1 MLTLTAT
8 PIPRTL
14 HMSLIGIRDM
24 SVLEEAPV
32 DRMPIQTY
40 VMEYNDE
47 MVREAIQ
54 RELSRQ
60 GQVYY
65 VYNKVKDIDEIR
77 TRCKSLCRRQMW
89 HLRMGR

>member
-1 MLTLTAT
+1 
-8 PIPRTL
+8 
-14 HMSLIGIRDM
+14 M

-54 RELSRQ
+54 RELSR
-60 GQVYY
+60 GFFAGFLSRKESRY
-65 VYNKVKDIDEIR
+65 
-77 TRCKSLCRRQMW
+77 
-89 HLRMGR
+89 